1 MTEEE
6 VKTKEQNEA
15 NEKIMAELSSAYK
28 RLFNCND
35 GKIVLEDLS
44 KICGN
49 KVSSALPSFDSNR
62 TFFHEGMRNVYLY
75 INQKIERNKEKEN
88 G

>member
-6 VKTKEQNEA
+6 VRVKEENEA
-15 NEKIMAELSSAYK
+15 NEKLMAEMASAYK

-35 GKIVLEDLS
+35 GKTVLEDLAV
-44 KICGN
+44 ICGN
-49 KVSSALPSFDSNR
+49 KVSSCLPSFDGNR

-75 INQKIERNKEKEN
+75 INQKINRVDSKEKK
-88 G
+88 